1 MAEKHSKTSQKQS
14 GAPRGGAAKVDARHM
29 GTELV
34 ALLKQRLGELAG
46 VGQREPGAAPRSRMQ
61 VVLAWVAAVPLLLG
75 GLACIGL
82 ATQTIKEL
90 RGPASANGSPDWL
103 LALAACFFV
112 VMVASLFAAA
122 FMIALPGPRR
132 LPIWV
137 VTLVVGI
144 GGSVLGAQQ
153 LAEAD
158 WKAFT
163 NAGSGAAVF
172 LVLSVYLTVVSAIR
186 LWALLRR
193 GRTVAADAP
202 DESDDGPAPSLD

>member
-1 MAEKHSKTSQKQS
+1 MADKQKKGPQS
-14 GAPRGGAAKVDARHM
+14 GTGPAGRNVGREL
-29 GTELV
+29 GT
-34 ALLKQRLGELAG
+34 LLKQRFGELTG
-46 VGQREPGAAPRSRMQ
+46 VGQQEPDAPPRSRAQ
-61 VVLAWVAAVPLLLG
+61 AILGWVAAAPLLLG
-75 GLACIGL
+75 GMACMGL
-82 ATQTIKEL
+82 AAMAIKEL

-132 LPIWV
+132 LPMWV

-144 GGSVLGAQQ
+144 GGTVLGAQH

-158 WKAFT
+158 WQAFT

-172 LVLSVYLTVVSAIR
+172 LVLSVYLTVVSAVRI
-186 LWALLRR
+186 WSLLRR
-193 GRTVAADAP
+193 NRAEAAAAP
-202 DESDDGPAPSLD
+202 AESDHDTAPTLN